1 MCGGFGHCTVTIIF
15 SCVKM
20 SACIAFPF
28 GFQTRQKKILFAG
41 LVIYTIT
48 FDQGRED
55 YTVIK
60 KQRTFPREY
69 GPYKP
74 TSHVRSGVAV

>member
-28 GFQTRQKKILFAG
+28 GFQTRQKNILFAG

-48 FDQGRED
+48 FDQGREH
-55 YTVIK
+55 YSHK
-60 KQRTFPREY
+60 KT
-69 GPYKP
+69 KDLP
-74 TSHVRSGVAV
+74 TNTGHINLQVMLEVA